1 MLILDFILSALLV
14 LCLILS
20 AYWGVLNRR
29 KYLANI
35 NVANELDRVM
45 GDAVKL
51 VIDNQNLNDSLKN
64 KNAGPKLEIEDLYKP
79 QTGQS
84 KDVDLESPEMLSTIL
99 TVIIHKYGTVK
110 ISLNDFRRLPEE
122 EYVSVYVDSKSK
134 NLVLS
139 MEHDLGD
146 KNPLDM
152 ISFTNSDD
160 STFH

>member
-1 MLILDFILSALLV
+1 MLIIDFILTGLLG
-14 LCLILS
+14 LCLFL
-20 AYWGVLNRR
+20 AVYWGVLNRR

-35 NVANELDRVM
+35 NIAKELDRVM
-45 GDAVKL
+45 GDAVTL

-64 KNAGPKLEIEDLYKP
+64 KNVESDMTIQDLYEP
-79 QTGQS
+79 QKGRE
-84 KDVDLESPEMLSTIL
+84 KNVDLESPEMLSTIL
-99 TVIIHKYGTVK
+99 TVIIHKYGTAK
-110 ISLNDFRRLPEE
+110 ISLNDFQRLPDN
-122 EYVSVYVDSKSK
+122 EYVSVYVDNKSK

-139 MEHDLGD
+139 MDHDLGD

>member
-1 MLILDFILSALLV
+1 MLIIDFILTGLLG
-14 LCLILS
+14 LCLFL
-20 AYWGVLNRR
+20 AVYWGVLNRR

-35 NVANELDRVM
+35 NIAKELDRVM
-45 GDAVKL
+45 GDAVTL

-64 KNAGPKLEIEDLYKP
+64 KNVKSDMTIQDLYEP
-79 QTGQS
+79 QKGRE
-84 KDVDLESPEMLSTIL
+84 KNVDLESPEMLSTIL
-99 TVIIHKYGTVK
+99 TVIIHKYGTAK
-110 ISLNDFRRLPEE
+110 ISLNDFQRLPDN
-122 EYVSVYVDSKSK
+122 EYVSVYVDNKSK

-139 MEHDLGD
+139 MDHDLGD

>member
-1 MLILDFILSALLV
+1 MLIIDFILTGLLG
-14 LCLILS
+14 LCLFLS

-35 NVANELDRVM
+35 NIAKELDRVM
-45 GDAVKL
+45 GDAVTL

-64 KNAGPKLEIEDLYKP
+64 KNVESDMTIQDLYEP
-79 QTGQS
+79 QKGRE
-84 KDVDLESPEMLSTIL
+84 KNVDLESPEMLSTIL
-99 TVIIHKYGTVK
+99 TVIIHKYGTAK
-110 ISLNDFRRLPEE
+110 ISLNDFQRLPDN
-122 EYVSVYVDSKSK
+122 EYVSVYVDNKSK

-139 MEHDLGD
+139 MDHDLGD